1 MDEQQPQN
9 VNANASTNRGFNSAG
24 VIEIRLNTDPVL
36 TKFEDNLRGNIV
48 KIVRDETTGQVFE
61 TVMPSDNPIMNEI
74 GFQNIMMLMNNCIN
88 SQVVQGNF
96 TDESKYEDYL
106 YRFRM
111 DLSCDLMDNAH
122 RYGLNMRNYSPL
134 ISQIMRFVELFM
146 TRPIKNK
153 ERDSYGE
160 SMKTSETIQT
170 GGASGGS
177 IFSNPFQ
184 KAK

>member
-1 MDEQQPQN
+1 MDDQQPQN
-9 VNANASTNRGFNSAG
+9 VNGSASTNRGFNSAG

-48 KIVRDETTGQVFE
+48 KTFKNEQGEVYQE
-61 TVMPSDNPIMNEI
+61 VMPNPDPIMNEV

-96 TDESKYEDYL
+96 TDESKYEEYL
-106 YRFRM
+106 FRFRM

-122 RYGLNMRNYSPL
+122 RYNLNMRNYSPL

-170 GGASGGS
+170 GGGNGSS